1 MPSFINL
8 YILLFLLLVV
18 MFPHSLTKTGSQSL
32 QWATLMVYSNLLLPI
47 DIFCHQENSINRS
60 WLNQLQILKQQSSTS
75 RYYISRYYMHQETEI
90 YTALYSC
97 ATHEMLTYRQAIIY
111 LPFVVSVV
119 TELTQGHQVEG
130 LLDCFHGNH
139 TC

>member
-47 DIFCHQENSINRS
+47 DIFCHQENSIIRS

-90 YTALYSC
+90 FIGLYSW
-97 ATHEMLTYRQAIIY
+97 ATHEMLTYRQANIY
-111 LPFVVSVV
+111 VPFVVSVV